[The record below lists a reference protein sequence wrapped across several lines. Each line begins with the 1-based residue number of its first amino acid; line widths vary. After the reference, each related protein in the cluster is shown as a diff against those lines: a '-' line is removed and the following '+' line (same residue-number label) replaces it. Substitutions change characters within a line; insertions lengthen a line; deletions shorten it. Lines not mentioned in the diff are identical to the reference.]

1 MYPIKGL
8 KSNLR
13 IKTFWHKQ
21 YSRLNFCIFAKKQ
34 YFMNLLKKFS
44 PFYNLA
50 LFYILVSLVL
60 RIVLVFHPITQ
71 TSFTFIDSLK
81 IFTIGFVSD
90 LFVFVLATGF
100 LWLYLI
106 FISNSKY
113 YKPYGY
119 IIFGLL
125 VALFLYIASGKTILN
140 EYGGALPKIG
150 LIFVGIKTLLFGLLL
165 FLPKYRSQIR
175 FWLFTFVMFLYVVFI
190 LQNGISEYFFWNE
203 FGVKYNFIAVNYL
216 VYTNEVIGNIME
228 SYPVIPLFSALFLLA
243 GTVTY
248 FIVKRTRNYIDFIPN
263 FSDKLKLSGIYLS
276 LFGISLLAIPYLA
289 KKENSQNV
297 FANELQSNGIYRFY
311 LAFVNSELDYFKFY
325 KTLPE
330 NEAFA
335 LLGKQI
341 NSISGVSTLRP
352 IKSDSVETKKN
363 VVLITIE
370 SYSADFMKMYGNEQN
385 ITPFL
390 DNLAQKSLLFTNLYA
405 VGNRTVRGLEA
416 VTLCFPP
423 TAGESVVKRKDNKD
437 KFSTGAV
444 FKQKG
449 YNVKFL
455 YGGDAFFDNM
465 EDFFVGNGY
474 DIVDKKS
481 FTPDEITFAN
491 IWGVCDEDMANK
503 AIKVMNTEAKTG
515 KPFFNHWM
523 TVSNHRPF
531 TYPNNKINIPG
542 DAKSRDGGVKYTDYA
557 LKKFFEMAS
566 KQPWYKN
573 TVFVILADH
582 CASSAG
588 KTELPVDKYK
598 IPAMIYSPGFIQP
611 QNYTNLMSQI
621 DIMPTLFG
629 LLHFNYQSKFFG
641 QDVLKPD
648 YKPRALVATYQ
659 DLGLIKDNVLTVLSP
674 KQTVKQF
681 QLTLKPDQKLS
692 PEFQIYYDQVPL
704 IKERTDLVNETI
716 SYYQTA
722 SDILKKKK
730 YQKLK

>member
-1 MYPIKGL
+1 MD
-8 KSNLR
+8 
-13 IKTFWHKQ
+13 FQ
-21 YSRLNFCIFAKKQ
+21 
-34 YFMNLLKKFS
+34 KKFS

-50 LFYILVSLVL
+50 LFYILVSFVL

-71 TSFTFIDSLK
+71 TSFVFVDTLK
-81 IFTIGFVSD
+81 IFLMGLVSD
-90 LFVFVLATGF
+90 AFVFVVATGF

-119 IIFGLL
+119 VIFGLFI
-125 VALFLYIASGKTILN
+125 ALLLYITSGKSILN
-140 EYGGALPKIG
+140 EYGGALPEIG
-150 LIFVGIKTLLFGLLL
+150 IIFVGIKTFLFGLLL

-175 FWLFTFVMFLYVVFI
+175 FWLFTFVMFLYVVLI

-228 SYPVIPLFSALFLLA
+228 SYPVIPLFSGLFLIA
-243 GTVTY
+243 GMVTY
-248 FIVKRTRNYIDFIPN
+248 FIVKRSRNYIDAIPT
-263 FSDKLKLSGIYLS
+263 FTDKLKLSGIYLT
-276 LFGISLLAIPYLA
+276 LFGISVLAIPYLA

-297 FANELQSNGIYRFY
+297 FANELQANGMYRFY
-311 LAFVNSELDYFKFY
+311 LAFMNSELDYFKFY
-325 KTLPE
+325 KTLAE
-330 NEAFA
+330 KEAFA

-341 NSISGVSTLRP
+341 PSISGVSTLRE
-352 IKSDSVETKKN
+352 IKSETAETPKN

-370 SYSADFMKMYGNEQN
+370 SYSADFMKAYGNDQN

-390 DNLAQKSLLFTNLYA
+390 DDLAQKSLLFTHLYA

-437 KFSTGAV
+437 KFSTGSI

-465 EDFFVGNGY
+465 ENFFAGNGY

-481 FTPDEITFAN
+481 LTPDEVTFAN
-491 IWGVCDEDMANK
+491 IWGVCDQDMANK

-531 TYPNNKINIPG
+531 TYPNDKIDIPG
-542 DAKSRDGGVKYTDYA
+542 DAKSREGGVKYTDYA
-557 LKKFFEMAS
+557 LKQFFEMAS

-588 KTELPVDKYK
+588 KTELPVDKYR
-598 IPAMIYSPGFIQP
+598 IPAMIYSPGFIEP
-611 QNYTNLMSQI
+611 QKYTNVMSQI
-621 DIMPTLFG
+621 DVMPTLFG
-629 LLHFNYQSKFFG
+629 LLHFNYQSKFYG
-641 QDVLKPD
+641 QDVLKTD
-648 YKPRALVATYQ
+648 YKPRALIATYQ
-659 DLGLIKDNVLTVLSP
+659 DLGLIKDNVLTIISP
-674 KQTVKQF
+674 KKAVKQF
-681 QLTLKPDQKLS
+681 QLTLKPDQKVA

-704 IKERTDLVNETI
+704 TKERTDLVNETI